1 VHAVVDRVEE
11 LTAPWLGDAL
21 RASGHDFAV
30 TSLAAEP
37 IGTGQMGATYRLRLC
52 YAGRAG
58 PPTLIAKLATGEPA
72 SRTLIAPGYA
82 AEMGFYRELAPRL
95 DVRTPRCWYGA
106 ISDDHTSFTLL
117 LDDVAPATPG
127 VQADGCSLAQARASI
142 ANLVGLHAP
151 LWSDAKLHDHD
162 FLMRPDAARSAML
175 GAALARATEGFIER
189 YETQLGDGAAATL
202 RDVAA
207 VIGAW
212 QVAQLEPFAVIHG
225 DYRLDN
231 LLFAPGT
238 DDVIA
243 VDWQTAGI
251 GPPLR
256 DVAYFL
262 GNSVTPEA
270 RRAHEEEL
278 LADYHAALVARDVTG
293 YDADRCWRDYRLGQL
308 QGPMVTV
315 LGCMYAR
322 GVRSERS
329 DAMFLAMAR
338 RSCTAIR
345 DLRSLELV

>member
-1 VHAVVDRVEE
+1 MDPVVDRVED
-11 LTAPWLGDAL
+11 LTAPWVGEAL
-21 RASGHDFAV
+21 RASGHVLAV
-30 TSLAAEP
+30 DAVAAEP
-37 IGTGQMGATYRLRLC
+37 IGTGQMGATYRLRIA
-52 YAGRAG
+52 YARRAG
-58 PPTLIAKLATGEPA
+58 PPTLIAKLATGDPA
-72 SRTLIAPGYA
+72 SRALIAPGYA

-95 DVRTPRCWYGA
+95 GVRTPRCWYGA
-106 ISDDHTSFTLL
+106 ISDDHTRFTLL

-127 VQADGCSLAQARASI
+127 VQADGCSLAQARASL

-151 LWSDAKLHDHD
+151 LWSDPKLHDHD
-162 FLMRPDAARSAML
+162 FLMRPDASRSEML
-175 GAALARATEGFIER
+175 GAALAHATNGFIER
-189 YETQLGDGAAATL
+189 YETELDDGAAATL

-212 QVAQLEPFAVIHG
+212 QVAHLEPFAVIHG

-231 LLFAPGT
+231 LLFTPAGN
-238 DDVIA
+238 DVIA

-262 GNSVTPEA
+262 GNSVTTEE
-270 RRAHEEEL
+270 RRAHEESL
-278 LADYHAALVARDVTG
+278 LADYHAALVARGVTG

-308 QGPMVTV
+308 QGPMVTI

-322 GVRSERS
+322 GVRSAQS

-338 RSCTAIR
+338 RSCAAIQ
-345 DLRSLELV
+345 DLRSLELF